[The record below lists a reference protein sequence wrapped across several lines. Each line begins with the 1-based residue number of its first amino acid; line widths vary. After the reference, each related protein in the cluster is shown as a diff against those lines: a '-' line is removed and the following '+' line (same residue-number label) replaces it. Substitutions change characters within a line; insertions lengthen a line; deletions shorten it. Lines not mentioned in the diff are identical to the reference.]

1 MRSPA
6 YSVARYLESNGF
18 GVFGSPAGWSIN
30 VASEPDTPDT
40 AITVYDTG
48 GETPDT
54 DQLDRHPT
62 FQVRV
67 RGPNYDDAYAKIDDI
82 AYFLANA
89 RPGVLDGTRYAAF
102 VITSDIASLGKDDN
116 NRHQLTVNFRVP
128 IAERVS

>member
-18 GVFGSPAGWSIN
+18 GVFGATMGWAVA
-30 VASEPDTPDT
+30 VASEPEAPDT

-48 GETPDT
+48 GEPTDT
-54 DQLDRHPT
+54 DQVDRRPT

-67 RGPNYDDAYAKIDDI
+67 RGPNYDEAYTKLDDI

-128 IAERVS
+128 IASKV